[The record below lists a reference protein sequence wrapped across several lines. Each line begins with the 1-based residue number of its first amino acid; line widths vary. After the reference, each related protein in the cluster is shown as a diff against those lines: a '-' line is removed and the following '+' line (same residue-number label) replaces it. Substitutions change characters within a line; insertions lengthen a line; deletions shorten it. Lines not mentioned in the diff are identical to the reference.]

1 MFWIVAAF
9 IWIWAMSS
17 PKIAFFLMGVIMQ
30 VCAVGSI
37 SSLHSGG
44 ELLVWFLWCQGCA
57 IFVWVC
63 LVADGFE
70 ARAHARAM
78 GWTPRSKKSS
88 CVLPIYYPPPNY
100 RQPVSVRAS
109 VTAPMAAP
117 TATPAVTNSQRHYPA
132 HPSGKSI
139 AYIDGRFY
147 EVDGNIR
154 PLNP

>member
-1 MFWIVAAF
+1 MFWIVAAYLWF
-9 IWIWAMSS
+9 WAMSS
-17 PKIAFFLMGVIMQ
+17 PKKAFFLLGVIMQ
-30 VCAVGSI
+30 ACALGSI

-63 LVADGFE
+63 LIADGFE

-78 GWTPRSKKSS
+78 GWSPRAKKSS

-100 RQPVSVRAS
+100 RQPVSTRAS
-109 VTAPMAAP
+109 VTAPLASPPANP
-117 TATPAVTNSQRHYPA
+117 GPGIQRRTTAN
-132 HPSGKSI
+132 PSGKSI
-139 AYIDGRFY
+139 AYINGRFN
-147 EVDGNIR
+147 EVDGNDIR